1 MHLLSNDNSLY
12 ALNFKY
18 PIYKFPHG
26 LMFHHF
32 HNDKFLKSQGSITK
46 NDLIDIIEFVGPKNI
61 LSAELWLE
69 KFLKNQLN
77 PSEVCI
83 TFDHGLK
90 CQFEIALPI
99 LDSYDLTAFWFVYSS
114 PLDACFD
121 TLEIYRDFR
130 MSQFENIEKFYEF
143 FFNAIKE
150 SQFSDKIELGLKQ
163 YHSSNFLKNMSF
175 YTENDRKFRYI
186 RDKILSESDYFLI
199 MDNILESFEIN
210 SKNRTK
216 ELFMNENDLKI
227 LKNKNHIIGLH
238 SYSHPTVI
246 SNLSFEKQKEEYQKN
261 KNHLENIVGEINTM
275 SHPSNSYDENTL
287 KALNELGIQMGFIA
301 DMNSYNSSLE
311 IPRQDHTN
319 IMNMLKKS

>member
-1 MHLLSNDNSLY
+1 MKTNLEY
-12 ALNFKY
+12 PKYQFK
-18 PIYKFPHG
+18 HG

-32 HNDKFLKSQGSITK
+32 HNNKFLKSQGSITK
-46 NDLIDIIEFVGPKNI
+46 NDLINIIEYVGPKNI

-90 CQFEIALPI
+90 CQFEIALPV
-99 LDSYDLTAFWFVYSS
+99 LDSYNLTAFWFVYSS

-130 MSQFENIEKFYEF
+130 MKRFKNIEKFYQF
-143 FFNAIKE
+143 FFDEVKK
-150 SQFSDKIELGLKQ
+150 SQFADIIESGLEKFN
-163 YHSSNFLKNMSF
+163 SSNFLKNMSF

-199 MDNILESFEIN
+199 MDNILKSFKIN
-210 SKNRTK
+210 PKKLTK
-216 ELFMNENDLKI
+216 ELFMNNNDLKT
-227 LKNKNHIIGLH
+227 LKSKNHIIGLH

-261 KNHLENIVGEINTM
+261 KNHLENIIGEINTM
-275 SHPSNSYDENTL
+275 SHPSNSYDKNTL
-287 KALNELGIQMGFIA
+287 NVLKELGIKAGFIA

-319 IMNMLKKS
+319 IMNMLKKSS

>member
-1 MHLLSNDNSLY
+1 MKNNLEY
-12 ALNFKY
+12 PTYQFK
-18 PIYKFPHG
+18 HG

-32 HNDKFLKSQGSITK
+32 HNNKFLKSQGSITK
-46 NDLIDIIEFVGPKNI
+46 NDLINIIEYVGPKNI
-61 LSAELWLE
+61 LSVELWLE

-77 PSEVCI
+77 PSEVCL

-90 CQFEIALPI
+90 CQFEIALPV

-130 MSQFENIEKFYEF
+130 MKQFENIEEFYEF
-143 FFNAIKE
+143 FFNELKN
-150 SQFSDKIELGLKQ
+150 SQFANNIESGLKTFD
-163 YHSSNFLKNMSF
+163 SSNFLKNMSF

-199 MDNILESFEIN
+199 MNKILESFNIN
-210 SKNRTK
+210 PKKLTK
-216 ELFMNENDLKI
+216 EVFMNDDNLKT
-227 LKNKNHIIGLH
+227 LVKKNHIIGLH

-261 KNHLENIVGEINTM
+261 KNHLESIVGEINTM
-275 SHPSNSYDENTL
+275 SHPSNSYDQNTL
-287 KALNELGIQMGFIA
+287 NALRGLGIKIGFIA

-319 IMNMLKKS
+319 IMNMLKKSL